1 MLHSTH
7 LNTLRIIALAT
18 FPPASPPAVPPS
30 SSSSAPRRLRVVRKD
45 SPAAAAT
52 TPASP
57 SLATDSLGWSL
68 LLAARVLAA
77 VHAGKSLSEALG
89 VLASEP
95 PSARAAAQD
104 IAYGVLRRY
113 GWGEFILG
121 RLMTKPLT
129 HGETQALL
137 LAALYRLDTRPEA
150 PHTVVDQAVIAS
162 GELAGGVFKGVVNG
176 VLRNFLRRRD
186 ELLAAMAED
195 EEAVFQ
201 HPRWWLARLRRAYRD
216 DWQAIVAA
224 GNEPPPMTL
233 RVNLRRGTVADYLDR
248 LAAAGLSARPVGH
261 AGLVLQKPVPVDALP
276 GFFDGLV
283 SVQDAGAQRA
293 AELLAPAA
301 GARVLDACA
310 APGGKSAHIL
320 ETADVAL
327 TALDSSPVR
336 AQRISENLA
345 RLGLAAEVK
354 ASDCRKLDAWWDGRP
369 FERILADVPC
379 SASGV
384 VRRNPDIKWLRRSD
398 DIPRFAAQQA
408 EILEALW
415 QTLAPGGKMLYATC
429 SVFAEENGDQITAFA
444 ARHPDCRRLPIA
456 GQLDCQ
462 YLPCAEHDGFFYALL
477 EKTA

>member
-1 MLHSTH
+1 M
-7 LNTLRIIALAT
+7 
-18 FPPASPPAVPPS
+18 P
-30 SSSSAPRRLRVVRKD
+30 
-45 SPAAAAT
+45 
-52 TPASP
+52 TPAHP
-57 SLATDSLGWSL
+57 APPTRLPEDSLGYAL
-68 LLAARVLAA
+68 LTSAELIAEVVGGTALTDALARLWAA
-77 VHAGKSLSEALG
+77 HPATPAGVRGAILDLTYSTLRDYG
-89 VLASEP
+89 
-95 PSARAAAQD
+95 RQD
-104 IAYGVLRRY
+104 
-113 GWGEFILG
+113 FILG
-121 RLMTKPLT
+121 KLLQKPLP
-129 HGETQALL
+129 EPVQSLLRVALHR
-137 LAALYRLDTRPEA
+137 LAVRPDTA
-150 PHTVVDQAVIAS
+150 HTVVDQAVSAAAT
-162 GELAGGVFKGVVNG
+162 LLGGKFKGVANG
-176 VLRNFLRRRD
+176 VLRNALRQSGELAQAADTDMVAEHRHPPWWIRR
-186 ELLAAMAED
+186 LKN
-195 EEAVFQ
+195 Q
-201 HPRWWLARLRRAYRD
+201 YPQKWRA
-216 DWQAIVAA
+216 ILAA
-224 GNEPPPMTL
+224 GNTHPPMAL
-233 RVNLRRGTVADYLDR
+233 RVNPLRASDDEVLADFAAAGITVKR
-248 LAAAGLSARPVGH
+248 LAAGTLLLDQPLSVSR
-261 AGLVLQKPVPVDALP
+261 LP
-276 GFFDGLV
+276 GFAEGCL
-283 SVQDAGAQRA
+283 SVQDAGAQHA
-293 AELLAPAA
+293 ARYLDLDD
-301 GARVLDACA
+301 GQRVLDACA

>member
-1 MLHSTH
+1 M
-7 LNTLRIIALAT
+7 
-18 FPPASPPAVPPS
+18 P
-30 SSSSAPRRLRVVRKD
+30 
-45 SPAAAAT
+45 
-52 TPASP
+52 TPAHP
-57 SLATDSLGWSL
+57 APPTRLPEDSLGYAL
-68 LLAARVLAA
+68 LTSAELIAEVVGGTALTDALARLWAA
-77 VHAGKSLSEALG
+77 HPATPAGVRGAILDLTYSTLRDYG
-89 VLASEP
+89 
-95 PSARAAAQD
+95 RQD
-104 IAYGVLRRY
+104 
-113 GWGEFILG
+113 FILG
-121 RLMTKPLT
+121 KLLQKPLP
-129 HGETQALL
+129 EPVQSLLRVALHR
-137 LAALYRLDTRPEA
+137 LAVRPDTA
-150 PHTVVDQAVIAS
+150 HTVVDQAVSAAS
-162 GELAGGVFKGVVNG
+162 NLIGGKFKGVANG
-176 VLRNFLRRRD
+176 VLRNALRQAGELAQAADADMVAEHRHPPWWIRR
-186 ELLAAMAED
+186 LKN
-195 EEAVFQ
+195 Q
-201 HPRWWLARLRRAYRD
+201 YPQKWRA
-216 DWQAIVAA
+216 ILAA
-224 GNEPPPMTL
+224 GNTHPPMAL
-233 RVNLRRGTVADYLDR
+233 RVNPLRASDDEVLADFAAAGITVKR
-248 LAAAGLSARPVGH
+248 LAAGTLLLDQPLSVSR
-261 AGLVLQKPVPVDALP
+261 LP
-276 GFFDGLV
+276 GFAEGCL
-283 SVQDAGAQRA
+283 SVQDAGAQHA
-293 AELLAPAA
+293 ARYLDLDD
-301 GARVLDACA
+301 GQRVLDACA

>member
-1 MLHSTH
+1 M
-7 LNTLRIIALAT
+7 
-18 FPPASPPAVPPS
+18 P
-30 SSSSAPRRLRVVRKD
+30 
-45 SPAAAAT
+45 
-52 TPASP
+52 TPAHP
-57 SLATDSLGWSL
+57 APPTRLPEDSLGYAL
-68 LLAARVLAA
+68 LTSAELIAEVVGGTTLTDALARLWDARPATP
-77 VHAGKSLSEALG
+77 AGVRGAILDLTYG
-89 VLASEP
+89 TL
-95 PSARAAAQD
+95 RDYGRQD
-104 IAYGVLRRY
+104 
-113 GWGEFILG
+113 FILG
-121 RLMTKPLT
+121 KLLQKPLP
-129 HGETQALL
+129 EPVQSLLRVALHR
-137 LAALYRLDTRPEA
+137 LAVRPDTA
-150 PHTVVDQAVIAS
+150 HTVVDQAVSAAS
-162 GELAGGVFKGVVNG
+162 NLIGGKFKGVANG
-176 VLRNFLRRRD
+176 VLRNALRQAGELAQAADADMVAEHRHPPWWIRR
-186 ELLAAMAED
+186 LKN
-195 EEAVFQ
+195 Q
-201 HPRWWLARLRRAYRD
+201 YPQKWRA
-216 DWQAIVAA
+216 ILAA
-224 GNEPPPMTL
+224 GNTHPPMAL
-233 RVNLRRGTVADYLDR
+233 RVNPLRASDDEVLADFAAAGITVKR
-248 LAAAGLSARPVGH
+248 LAAGTLLLDQPLSVSR
-261 AGLVLQKPVPVDALP
+261 LP
-276 GFFDGLV
+276 GFAEGCL
-283 SVQDAGAQRA
+283 SVQDAGAQHA
-293 AELLAPAA
+293 ARYLDLDD
-301 GARVLDACA
+301 GQRVLDACA

>member
-1 MLHSTH
+1 M
-7 LNTLRIIALAT
+7 
-18 FPPASPPAVPPS
+18 P
-30 SSSSAPRRLRVVRKD
+30 
-45 SPAAAAT
+45 
-52 TPASP
+52 TPAHP
-57 SLATDSLGWSL
+57 APPTRLPEDSLGYAL
-68 LLAARVLAA
+68 LTSAELIAEVVGGTALTDALARLWAA
-77 VHAGKSLSEALG
+77 HPATPAGVRGAILDLTYSTLRDYG
-89 VLASEP
+89 
-95 PSARAAAQD
+95 RQD
-104 IAYGVLRRY
+104 
-113 GWGEFILG
+113 FILG
-121 RLMTKPLT
+121 KLLQKPLP
-129 HGETQALL
+129 EPVQSLLRVALHR
-137 LAALYRLDTRPEA
+137 LAVRPDTA
-150 PHTVVDQAVIAS
+150 HTVVDQAVSAAS
-162 GELAGGVFKGVVNG
+162 NLIGGKFKGVANG
-176 VLRNFLRRRD
+176 VLRNALRQSGELAQAADTDMVAEHRHPPWWIRR
-186 ELLAAMAED
+186 LKN
-195 EEAVFQ
+195 Q
-201 HPRWWLARLRRAYRD
+201 YPQKWRA
-216 DWQAIVAA
+216 ILAA
-224 GNEPPPMTL
+224 GNTHPPMAL
-233 RVNLRRGTVADYLDR
+233 RVNPLRASDDEVLADFAAAGITVKR
-248 LAAAGLSARPVGH
+248 LAAGTLLLDQPLSVSR
-261 AGLVLQKPVPVDALP
+261 LP
-276 GFFDGLV
+276 GFAEGCL
-283 SVQDAGAQRA
+283 SVQDAGTQHA
-293 AELLAPAA
+293 ARYLDLDD
-301 GARVLDACA
+301 GQRVLDACA

>member
-1 MLHSTH
+1 M
-7 LNTLRIIALAT
+7 
-18 FPPASPPAVPPS
+18 P
-30 SSSSAPRRLRVVRKD
+30 
-45 SPAAAAT
+45 
-52 TPASP
+52 TPAHP
-57 SLATDSLGWSL
+57 APPTRLPEDSLGYAL
-68 LLAARVLAA
+68 LTSAELIAEVVGGTALTDALARLWAA
-77 VHAGKSLSEALG
+77 HPATPAGVRGAILDLTYSTLRDYG
-89 VLASEP
+89 
-95 PSARAAAQD
+95 RQD
-104 IAYGVLRRY
+104 
-113 GWGEFILG
+113 FILG
-121 RLMTKPLT
+121 KLLQKPLP
-129 HGETQALL
+129 EPVQSLLRVALHR
-137 LAALYRLDTRPEA
+137 LAVRPDTA
-150 PHTVVDQAVIAS
+150 HTVVDQAVSAAS
-162 GELAGGVFKGVVNG
+162 NLIGGKFKGVANG
-176 VLRNFLRRRD
+176 VLRNALRQSGELAQAADTDMVAEHRHPPWWIRR
-186 ELLAAMAED
+186 LKN
-195 EEAVFQ
+195 Q
-201 HPRWWLARLRRAYRD
+201 YPQKWRA
-216 DWQAIVAA
+216 ILAA
-224 GNEPPPMTL
+224 GNTHPLMAL
-233 RVNLRRGTVADYLDR
+233 RVNPLRASDDEVLADFAAAGITVKR
-248 LAAAGLSARPVGH
+248 LAAGTLLLDQPLSVSR
-261 AGLVLQKPVPVDALP
+261 LP
-276 GFFDGLV
+276 GFAEGCL
-283 SVQDAGAQRA
+283 SVQDAGAQHA
-293 AELLAPAA
+293 ARYLDLDD
-301 GARVLDACA
+301 GQRVLDACA

>member
-1 MLHSTH
+1 M
-7 LNTLRIIALAT
+7 
-18 FPPASPPAVPPS
+18 P
-30 SSSSAPRRLRVVRKD
+30 
-45 SPAAAAT
+45 
-52 TPASP
+52 TPAHP
-57 SLATDSLGWSL
+57 APQTRLPEDSLGYAL
-68 LLAARVLAA
+68 LTSAELIAEVVGGTALTDALARLWAA
-77 VHAGKSLSEALG
+77 HPATPAGVRGAILDLTYSTLRDYG
-89 VLASEP
+89 
-95 PSARAAAQD
+95 RQD
-104 IAYGVLRRY
+104 
-113 GWGEFILG
+113 FILG
-121 RLMTKPLT
+121 KLLQKPLP
-129 HGETQALL
+129 EPAQSLLRVALHR
-137 LAALYRLDTRPEA
+137 LAVRPDTA
-150 PHTVVDQAVIAS
+150 HTVVDQAVSAAS
-162 GELAGGVFKGVVNG
+162 NLIGGKFKGVANG
-176 VLRNFLRRRD
+176 VLRNALRQSGELAQAADTDMVAEHRHPPWWIRR
-186 ELLAAMAED
+186 LKN
-195 EEAVFQ
+195 Q
-201 HPRWWLARLRRAYRD
+201 YPQKWRA
-216 DWQAIVAA
+216 ILAA
-224 GNEPPPMTL
+224 GNTHPPMAL
-233 RVNLRRGTVADYLDR
+233 RVNPLRASDDEVLADFAAAGITVKR
-248 LAAAGLSARPVGH
+248 LAAGTLLLDQPLSVSR
-261 AGLVLQKPVPVDALP
+261 LP
-276 GFFDGLV
+276 GFAEGCL
-283 SVQDAGAQRA
+283 SVQDAGAQHA
-293 AELLAPAA
+293 ARYLDLDD
-301 GARVLDACA
+301 GQRVLDACA

-345 RLGLAAEVK
+345 RLGLTAEVK

>member
-1 MLHSTH
+1 M
-7 LNTLRIIALAT
+7 
-18 FPPASPPAVPPS
+18 P
-30 SSSSAPRRLRVVRKD
+30 
-45 SPAAAAT
+45 
-52 TPASP
+52 TPAHP
-57 SLATDSLGWSL
+57 APQTRLPEDSLGYAL
-68 LLAARVLAA
+68 LTSAELIAEVVGGTALTDALARLWAA
-77 VHAGKSLSEALG
+77 HPATPAGVRGAILDLTYSTLRDYG
-89 VLASEP
+89 
-95 PSARAAAQD
+95 RQD
-104 IAYGVLRRY
+104 
-113 GWGEFILG
+113 FILG
-121 RLMTKPLT
+121 KLLQKPLP
-129 HGETQALL
+129 EPVQSLLRVALHR
-137 LAALYRLDTRPEA
+137 LAVRPDTA
-150 PHTVVDQAVIAS
+150 HTVVDQAVSAAS
-162 GELAGGVFKGVVNG
+162 NLIGGKFKGVANG
-176 VLRNFLRRRD
+176 VLRNALRQSGELAQAADTDMVAEHRHPPWWIRR
-186 ELLAAMAED
+186 LKN
-195 EEAVFQ
+195 Q
-201 HPRWWLARLRRAYRD
+201 YPQKWRA
-216 DWQAIVAA
+216 ILAA
-224 GNEPPPMTL
+224 GNTHPPMAL
-233 RVNLRRGTVADYLDR
+233 RVNPLRASDDEVLADFAAAGITVKR
-248 LAAAGLSARPVGH
+248 LAAGTLLLDQPLSVSR
-261 AGLVLQKPVPVDALP
+261 LP
-276 GFFDGLV
+276 GFAEGCL
-283 SVQDAGAQRA
+283 SVQDAGAQHA
-293 AELLAPAA
+293 ARYLDLDD
-301 GARVLDACA
+301 GQRVLDACA

>member
-1 MLHSTH
+1 M
-7 LNTLRIIALAT
+7 
-18 FPPASPPAVPPS
+18 P
-30 SSSSAPRRLRVVRKD
+30 
-45 SPAAAAT
+45 
-52 TPASP
+52 TPAHP
-57 SLATDSLGWSL
+57 APPTRLPEDSLGYAL
-68 LLAARVLAA
+68 LTSAELIAEVVGGTALTDALARLWAA
-77 VHAGKSLSEALG
+77 HPATPAGVRGAILDLTYSTLRDYG
-89 VLASEP
+89 
-95 PSARAAAQD
+95 RQD
-104 IAYGVLRRY
+104 
-113 GWGEFILG
+113 FILG
-121 RLMTKPLT
+121 KLLQKPLP
-129 HGETQALL
+129 EPVQSLLRVALHR
-137 LAALYRLDTRPEA
+137 LAVRPDTA
-150 PHTVVDQAVIAS
+150 HTVVDQAVSAAS
-162 GELAGGVFKGVVNG
+162 NLIGGKFKGVANG
-176 VLRNFLRRRD
+176 VLRNALRQAGELAQAADTDMVAEHRHPPWWIRR
-186 ELLAAMAED
+186 LKN
-195 EEAVFQ
+195 Q
-201 HPRWWLARLRRAYRD
+201 YPQKWRA
-216 DWQAIVAA
+216 ILAA
-224 GNEPPPMTL
+224 GNTHPPMAL
-233 RVNLRRGTVADYLDR
+233 RVNPLRASDDEVLADFAAAGITVKR
-248 LAAAGLSARPVGH
+248 LAAGTLLLDQPLSVSR
-261 AGLVLQKPVPVDALP
+261 LP
-276 GFFDGLV
+276 GFAEGCL
-283 SVQDAGAQRA
+283 SVQDAGAQHA
-293 AELLAPAA
+293 ARYLDLDD
-301 GARVLDACA
+301 GQRVLDACA

>member
-1 MLHSTH
+1 M
-7 LNTLRIIALAT
+7 
-18 FPPASPPAVPPS
+18 P
-30 SSSSAPRRLRVVRKD
+30 
-45 SPAAAAT
+45 
-52 TPASP
+52 TPAHP
-57 SLATDSLGWSL
+57 APPTRLPEDSLGYAL
-68 LLAARVLAA
+68 LTSAELIAEVVGGTALTDALARLWAA
-77 VHAGKSLSEALG
+77 HPATPAGVRGAILDLTYSTLRDYG
-89 VLASEP
+89 
-95 PSARAAAQD
+95 RQD
-104 IAYGVLRRY
+104 
-113 GWGEFILG
+113 FILG
-121 RLMTKPLT
+121 KLLQKPLP
-129 HGETQALL
+129 EPAQSLLRVALHR
-137 LAALYRLDTRPEA
+137 LAVRPDTA
-150 PHTVVDQAVIAS
+150 HTVVDQAVSAAS
-162 GELAGGVFKGVVNG
+162 NLIGGKFKGVANG
-176 VLRNFLRRRD
+176 VLRNALRQSGELAQAADTDMVAEHRHPPWWIRR
-186 ELLAAMAED
+186 LKN
-195 EEAVFQ
+195 Q
-201 HPRWWLARLRRAYRD
+201 YPQKWRA
-216 DWQAIVAA
+216 ILAA
-224 GNEPPPMTL
+224 GNTHPPMAL
-233 RVNLRRGTVADYLDR
+233 RVNPLRASDDEVLADFAAAGITVKR
-248 LAAAGLSARPVGH
+248 LAAGTLLLDQPLSVSR
-261 AGLVLQKPVPVDALP
+261 LP
-276 GFFDGLV
+276 GFAEGCL
-283 SVQDAGAQRA
+283 SVQDAGAQHA
-293 AELLAPAA
+293 ARYLDLDD
-301 GARVLDACA
+301 GQRVLDACA

-345 RLGLAAEVK
+345 RLGLTAEVK

>member
-1 MLHSTH
+1 M
-7 LNTLRIIALAT
+7 
-18 FPPASPPAVPPS
+18 P
-30 SSSSAPRRLRVVRKD
+30 
-45 SPAAAAT
+45 
-52 TPASP
+52 TPAHP
-57 SLATDSLGWSL
+57 APPTRLPEDSLGYAL
-68 LLAARVLAA
+68 LTSAELIAEVVGGTALTDALARLWAA
-77 VHAGKSLSEALG
+77 HPATPAGVRGAILDLTYSTLRDYG
-89 VLASEP
+89 
-95 PSARAAAQD
+95 RQD
-104 IAYGVLRRY
+104 
-113 GWGEFILG
+113 FILG
-121 RLMTKPLT
+121 KLLQKPLP
-129 HGETQALL
+129 EPVQSLLRVALHR
-137 LAALYRLDTRPEA
+137 LAVRPDTA
-150 PHTVVDQAVIAS
+150 HTVVDQAVSAAAT
-162 GELAGGVFKGVVNG
+162 LLGGKFKGVANG
-176 VLRNFLRRRD
+176 VLRNALRQSGELAQAADTDMVAEHRHPPWWIRR
-186 ELLAAMAED
+186 LKN
-195 EEAVFQ
+195 Q
-201 HPRWWLARLRRAYRD
+201 YPQKWRA
-216 DWQAIVAA
+216 ILAA
-224 GNEPPPMTL
+224 GNTHPPMAL
-233 RVNLRRGTVADYLDR
+233 RVNPLRASDDEVLADFAAAGITVKR
-248 LAAAGLSARPVGH
+248 LAAGTLLLDQPLSVSR
-261 AGLVLQKPVPVDALP
+261 LP
-276 GFFDGLV
+276 GFAEGCL
-283 SVQDAGAQRA
+283 SVQDAGAQHA
-293 AELLAPAA
+293 ARYLDLDD
-301 GARVLDACA
+301 GQRVLDACA

-345 RLGLAAEVK
+345 RLGLTAEVK

>member
-1 MLHSTH
+1 M
-7 LNTLRIIALAT
+7 
-18 FPPASPPAVPPS
+18 P
-30 SSSSAPRRLRVVRKD
+30 
-45 SPAAAAT
+45 
-52 TPASP
+52 TPAHP
-57 SLATDSLGWSL
+57 APPTRLPEDSLGYAL
-68 LLAARVLAA
+68 LTSAELIAEVVGGTALTDALARLWAA
-77 VHAGKSLSEALG
+77 HPATPAGVRGAILDLTYSTLRDYG
-89 VLASEP
+89 
-95 PSARAAAQD
+95 RQD
-104 IAYGVLRRY
+104 
-113 GWGEFILG
+113 FILG
-121 RLMTKPLT
+121 KLLQKPLP
-129 HGETQALL
+129 EPVQSLLRVALHR
-137 LAALYRLDTRPEA
+137 LAVRPDTA
-150 PHTVVDQAVIAS
+150 HTVVDQAVSAAS
-162 GELAGGVFKGVVNG
+162 NLIGGKFKGVANG
-176 VLRNFLRRRD
+176 VLRNALRQSGELAQAADADMVAEHRHPPWWIRR
-186 ELLAAMAED
+186 LKN
-195 EEAVFQ
+195 Q
-201 HPRWWLARLRRAYRD
+201 YPQKWRA
-216 DWQAIVAA
+216 ILAA
-224 GNEPPPMTL
+224 GNTHPPMAL
-233 RVNLRRGTVADYLDR
+233 RVNPLRASDDEVLADFAAAGITVKR
-248 LAAAGLSARPVGH
+248 LAAGTLLLDQPLSVSR
-261 AGLVLQKPVPVDALP
+261 LP
-276 GFFDGLV
+276 GFAEGCL
-283 SVQDAGAQRA
+283 SVQDAGAQHA
-293 AELLAPAA
+293 ARYLDLDD
-301 GARVLDACA
+301 GQRVLDACA

-345 RLGLAAEVK
+345 RLGLTAEVK